1 MPNQPDGPTNV
12 YCLALNGSSGLT
24 LAAGQILTLRLY
36 WACGRRFLLVGWYQ
50 WCAVSL
56 RPMSVFTTYLQLGF
70 LHICS
75 WQATDHLTFLLAL
88 CAPYVLADW
97 RRVVALVT
105 SFTLGHSITLA
116 LATLSSMWVD
126 SPLTKELNSWLPVP
140 FTTIIEFLIPVTI
153 LLTALVNMMQAGPAL
168 DRRSRRE
175 TSILW
180 AAPNALAAAFGLIHG
195 LGFSN
200 YLRALLGDKRL
211 PIAELLSF
219 NLGVELGQLLV
230 VSVIL
235 LLGFV
240 LLRLVGVARRDWVL
254 TVSGAALGV
263 ATLLLLQMAQ

>member
-1 MPNQPDGPTNV
+1 
-12 YCLALNGSSGLT
+12 
-24 LAAGQILTLRLY
+24 
-36 WACGRRFLLVGWYQ
+36 
-50 WCAVSL
+50 
-56 RPMSVFTTYLQLGF
+56 MSVFTTYLQLGF

-105 SFTLGHSITLA
+105 SFTVGHSITLA
-116 LATLSSMWVD
+116 LATLGVVGVKA
-126 SPLTKELNSWLPVP
+126 P
-140 FTTIIEFLIPVTI
+140 IIEALIPVTI
-153 LLTALVNMMQAGPAL
+153 ILTALVNMRQAGPVL

-175 TSILW
+175 TPVLW

-200 YLRALLGDKRL
+200 YLRALLGAKSR
-211 PIAELLSF
+211 PVAELLSF

-263 ATLLLLQMAQ
+263 ATLLLLQMAA

>member
-1 MPNQPDGPTNV
+1 
-12 YCLALNGSSGLT
+12 
-24 LAAGQILTLRLY
+24 
-36 WACGRRFLLVGWYQ
+36 
-50 WCAVSL
+50 
-56 RPMSVFTTYLQLGF
+56 MSVFTTYLQLGF

-105 SFTLGHSITLA
+105 SFTVGHSITLA
-116 LATLSSMWVD
+116 LATLGVVGVNA
-126 SPLTKELNSWLPVP
+126 P
-140 FTTIIEFLIPVTI
+140 IIEALIPVTI
-153 LLTALVNMMQAGPAL
+153 ILTALVNMKQAGPVL
-168 DRRSRRE
+168 DRRSRRD
-175 TSILW
+175 TSVLW

-200 YLRALLGDKRL
+200 YLRALLGAKSR
-211 PIAELLSF
+211 PVVELLSF

-240 LLRLVGVARRDWVL
+240 LLRMVGVSRRDWIL
-254 TVSGAALGV
+254 TVSGAALGI
-263 ATLLLLQMAQ
+263 ATLLLLQMRG

>member
-1 MPNQPDGPTNV
+1 
-12 YCLALNGSSGLT
+12 
-24 LAAGQILTLRLY
+24 
-36 WACGRRFLLVGWYQ
+36 
-50 WCAVSL
+50 
-56 RPMSVFTTYLQLGF
+56 MSVFTTYLQLGF

-105 SFTLGHSITLA
+105 SFTVGHSITLA
-116 LATLSSMWVD
+116 LATMGVVGVNALV
-126 SPLTKELNSWLPVP
+126 
-140 FTTIIEFLIPVTI
+140 IEALIPVTI
-153 LLTALVNMMQAGPAL
+153 ILTALVNMKQAGPVL

-175 TSILW
+175 ASVLW

-200 YLRALLGDKRL
+200 YLRALLGDKSR
-211 PIAELLSF
+211 PVAELLSF

-240 LLRLVGVARRDWVL
+240 LLRVVGVARRDWIL

-263 ATLLLLQMAQ
+263 ATLLLLQMSTAR

>member
-1 MPNQPDGPTNV
+1 
-12 YCLALNGSSGLT
+12 
-24 LAAGQILTLRLY
+24 
-36 WACGRRFLLVGWYQ
+36 
-50 WCAVSL
+50 
-56 RPMSVFTTYLQLGF
+56 MSVFTTYLQLGF

-105 SFTLGHSITLA
+105 SFTVGHSITLA
-116 LATLSSMWVD
+116 LATMGVVGV
-126 SPLTKELNSWLPVP
+126 NAPV
-140 FTTIIEFLIPVTI
+140 IEALIPVTI
-153 LLTALVNMMQAGPAL
+153 ILTALVNMKQAGPVL

-175 TSILW
+175 ASVLW

-200 YLRALLGDKRL
+200 YLRALLGDKSR
-211 PIAELLSF
+211 PVAELLSF

-240 LLRLVGVARRDWVL
+240 LLRVVGVARRDWIL

-263 ATLLLLQMAQ
+263 ATLLLLQMSTAR

>member
-1 MPNQPDGPTNV
+1 
-12 YCLALNGSSGLT
+12 
-24 LAAGQILTLRLY
+24 
-36 WACGRRFLLVGWYQ
+36 
-50 WCAVSL
+50 
-56 RPMSVFTTYLQLGF
+56 MSVFTTYLQLGF

-105 SFTLGHSITLA
+105 SFTVGHSITLA
-116 LATLSSMWVD
+116 LATLGVVGVNA
-126 SPLTKELNSWLPVP
+126 P
-140 FTTIIEFLIPVTI
+140 IIEALIPVTI
-153 LLTALVNMMQAGPAL
+153 ILTALVNMKQAGPAL
-168 DRRSRRE
+168 ARQSRRE
-175 TSILW
+175 PPVLW

-200 YLRALLGDKRL
+200 YLRALLGAKSR
-211 PIAELLSF
+211 PVAELLSF

-240 LLRLVGVARRDWVL
+240 LLRIVGVARRDWIL

-263 ATLLLLQMAQ
+263 ATLLLLQMAS